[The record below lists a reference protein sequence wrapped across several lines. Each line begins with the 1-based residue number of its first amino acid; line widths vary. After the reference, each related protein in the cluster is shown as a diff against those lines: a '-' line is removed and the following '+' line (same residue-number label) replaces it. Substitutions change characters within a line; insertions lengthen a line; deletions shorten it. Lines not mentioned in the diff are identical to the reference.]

1 MSIFGDAFEKTFG
14 FDLDTFDKMVTAL
27 NQKADGTYKQD
38 SADKLLQSFET
49 IPREA
54 AVSKDKAAIAD
65 IKELVQYLE
74 KMVDGTL
81 QEIDRQKIRQK
92 KEEYG
97 KSIELLTEMLLKRHK
112 D

>member
-1 MSIFGDAFEKTFG
+1 MSEFFKDLNDMSKILEQTLRELEGKYREKKPET
-14 FDLDTFDKMVTAL
+14 
-27 NQKADGTYKQD
+27 D
-38 SADKLLQSFET
+38 SVDRLLQSFET

-54 AVSKDKAAIAD
+54 TVSKEKAAIAD
-65 IKELVQYLE
+65 TKELVQYLE

-97 KSIELLTEMLLKRHK
+97 KSIELLTEMLLESHK